1 MQTEEMH
8 LNSVVGCAEME
19 VCGVRVKKM
28 RDCADAFQII
38 KGFSMDE
45 RGAAPSNVI

>member
-19 VCGVRVKKM
+19 LCSVWVKKM
-28 RDCADAFQII
+28 GDFAGAFQTI

-45 RGAAPSNVI
+45 RGAVTAKVI